1 MNPYIGFCKLGDKLK
16 AKIAQQYK
24 TLNKESVSK
33 KRRYAMV
40 VEYRFI
46 GGTDDKINYVTVASN
61 VGEAINKAKKWVI
74 DKSIG
79 ILEKSIIVTD
89 IYSEPCEANDG

>member
-1 MNPYIGFCKLGDKLK
+1 MNPYIGFCKLGNKLK
-16 AKIAQQYK
+16 AAIAQKDK

-40 VEYRFI
+40 VEYRVI
-46 GGTDDKINYVTVASN
+46 GGTGYKINYVTVASN
-61 VGEAINKAKKWVI
+61 VSEAINKAKKWVI

-79 ILEKSIIVTD
+79 IIEKSIIVTD
-89 IYSEPCEANDG
+89 IYSEPCEATDG